1 MKLDRKMPVAL
12 LLIVAA
18 FGPLP
23 AKAQDVV
30 TESGTVTVT
39 TTPTP
44 PPGPQD
50 ALNRG
55 TPRGSIVGFLEACS
69 AFDFEKAAEF
79 LDLRNLPEEARELGG
94 KELARQL
101 NHVLSRSV
109 WLDDYNVSDDP
120 EGNKGDGLPDYRD
133 ELVVIRRLHGAQ
145 EPLWMQH
152 IPRGDGEQIWKVSNR
167 SVALIPELYEEFSYP
182 QIIERVRGWFPQEAA
197 FLGLETFKWFILIIV
212 ALLSWPAF
220 YLLGRLLS
228 ALFRNR
234 DNEMY
239 SIIRQAL
246 TGPFVALG
254 VLLLTGAFLDELGAG
269 AYAQQIMKSRT
280 LSTLV
285 VVWALWSIIN
295 LYKKQKQDKLDRLGR
310 PGAAKLIRPMAA
322 FLKIVIL
329 VFASLFWLNN
339 IGVNI
344 TTVLAGLGVGG
355 LAIALALQKPIE
367 DMMGAFTIFSQATLR
382 VGDFCRYG
390 EITGIVEDIGLRTT
404 RLRTLTNT
412 LVSIPNSRI
421 AYMEVENFTAR
432 EKIRFWPTLR
442 LRYDTTPEQLH
453 TVMDN
458 ILQLLEQHERVHD
471 EPLRVRLTDFDEDAI
486 LVKVHSFLKT
496 IDFPEALEIGEDL
509 NFRIL
514 EIIHAAGARF
524 ALPGKS
530 IYLEGEE
537 SSTFIPDVQ
546 KPA

>member
-1 MKLDRKMPVAL
+1 MKLDRITPVAL
-12 LLIVAA
+12 LMLMVA
-18 FGPLP
+18 FGPPP
-23 AKAQDVV
+23 AMAQDVV

-55 TPRGSIVGFLEACS
+55 TPRGSIVGYLEACS
-69 AFDFEKAAEF
+69 TFDFEKAAEF
-79 LDLRNLPEEARELGG
+79 LDLRNLPAKANELGG

-133 ELVVIRRLHGAQ
+133 ELLVVPTLHG
-145 EPLWMQH
+145 EEVTLWMQH
-152 IPRGDGEQIWKVSNR
+152 VPRGDGEKIWKISNR
-167 SVALIPELYEEFSYP
+167 SVALIPGLYEEFSYP
-182 QIIERVRGWFPQEAA
+182 QIIERIRGWFPEDAS
-197 FLGLETFKWFILIIV
+197 FLGFEAFKWFIVIIV
-212 ALLSWPAF
+212 GLLCWPVF
-220 YLLGRLLS
+220 YLLGRLLT
-228 ALFRNR
+228 ALFSNR
-234 DNEMY
+234 EKEMY
-239 SIIRQAL
+239 PVVRQAL

-254 VLLLTGAFLDELGAG
+254 ILIVLSAFVEELGAG
-269 AYAQQIMKSRT
+269 AYAQQIMQANT
-280 LSTLV
+280 LSILV
-285 VVWALWSIIN
+285 VVWALWSLIN
-295 LYKKQKQDKLDRLGR
+295 LYKKHKQGKLDKVGR
-310 PGAAKLIRPMAA
+310 PGAAKLMRPMAT
-322 FLKIVIL
+322 FLKIVIML
-329 VFASLFWLNN
+329 FASLFWLNN

-367 DMMGAFTIFSQATLR
+367 DLMGAFTIFSQATLR

-390 EITGIVEDIGLRTT
+390 QIFGIVEDIGLRTT

-412 LVSIPNSRI
+412 LVSIPNSLI

-453 TVMDN
+453 TVMDS
-458 ILQLLEQHERVHD
+458 ILQMLEQHPQVHA

-496 IDFPEALEIGEDL
+496 IDFPESLEIGEDL
-509 NFRIL
+509 NCRIL
-514 EIIHAAGARF
+514 ELIHSAGARF
-524 ALPGKS
+524 ALPGTS
-530 IYLEGEE
+530 IYMEGETAAP
-537 SSTFIPDVQ
+537 SFSAGQNPT
-546 KPA
+546 